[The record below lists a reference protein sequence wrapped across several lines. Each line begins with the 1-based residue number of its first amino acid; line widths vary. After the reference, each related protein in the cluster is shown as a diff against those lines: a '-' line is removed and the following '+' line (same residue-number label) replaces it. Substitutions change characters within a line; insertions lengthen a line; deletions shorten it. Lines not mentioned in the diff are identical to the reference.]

1 VSYEVA
7 EVLAATP
14 HRAWQ
19 SDNGTIHYFKVKLTS
34 GVTAEAGK
42 KKADTPPKVGDRY
55 KTLRPLPDNAPQD
68 ALPTLQG
75 PITDFQGGGQGD
87 RGRNASMAVSY
98 AKDLAN
104 SVRSASTPRSSSS
117 SSTASRGEGPS
128 ACPLPLVPVPQANAP
143 TKWA

>member
-1 VSYEVA
+1 MTTFEVA
-7 EVLAATP
+7 EVLAQVP
-14 HRAWQ
+14 HRTWEGDKG
-19 SDNGTIHYFKVKLTS
+19 SLHYFKVKLTD
-34 GVTAEAGK
+34 GTVAEAGK

-98 AKDLAN
+98 AKDLAIADKIELGQI
-104 SVRSASTPRSSSS
+104 SVYAEKFFEFIDSK
-117 SSTASRGEGPS
+117 SRGGS
-128 ACPLPLVPVPQANAP
+128 
-143 TKWA
+143 

>member
-98 AKDLAN
+98 AKDLAIADKIELGQI
-104 SVRSASTPRSSSS
+104 SVYAEKFFEFIDSK
-117 SSTASRGEGPS
+117 SRGGS
-128 ACPLPLVPVPQANAP
+128 
-143 TKWA
+143 